1 MSYSPDAIGAFKY
14 DKRSIRPLVTPEGV
28 ALNIRIADVGTRIG
42 AFALDLVFIVLAIIA
57 MTFGITYLMGLFGFE
72 NIEALGVL
80 WTLMFFIIRYFYF
93 TILEITPRAATFGK
107 RILKVRVASRDGG
120 QLKASSVFVRN
131 AVRELEFF
139 IPIGLM
145 FSIGAGVSGWI
156 NFAALIWSGIFLLMP
171 LFNKNRLRAGDMLA
185 GTWVVKNPKPLL
197 LTDLSTQG
205 RTKGPDFKF
214 TPKQLQAYGIHE
226 LHVLEDV
233 LRVGDL
239 KTMVAVADRIRKKID
254 WEKDSD
260 ERARDFL
267 KAYYAGLRKTL
278 ESQMAFGKRRKDK
291 FDVE

>member
-1 MSYSPDAIGAFKY
+1 MSYAPDTIGAFKY
-14 DKRSIRPLVTPEGV
+14 DTRSVRPLVTPEGV
-28 ALNIRIADVGTRIG
+28 ALNIRIADIGTRIG
-42 AFALDLVFIVLAIIA
+42 AFALDLLFIFLANIAITFAIIYMA
-57 MTFGITYLMGLFGFE
+57 GLAGLN
-72 NIEALGVL
+72 NIEFFGVIWALLNFVL
-80 WTLMFFIIRYFYF
+80 RYFYF

-107 RILKVRVASRDGG
+107 RIMKIRVASRDGG

-145 FSIGAGVSGWI
+145 FSLGAGVSGWI

-185 GTWVVKNPKPLL
+185 GTWVVKNPKPML

-205 RTKGPDFKF
+205 RTKGPEFKF
-214 TPKQLQAYGIHE
+214 SPKQLQAYGIHE

-291 FDVE
+291 FDV